1 MSRDDLTPTS
11 ELLTALRELPADSE
25 AYGAMRDRIAERLAH
40 AAVLVGSTSSS
51 APAPG
56 HAPVAEAGRAAA
68 HLGKTVGIGWLVPAF
83 AAGMVAGISAD
94 HVHTRLSAS
103 RAVATSTTARVTEHA
118 SPAPPAEAPA
128 PAAEAES
135 APATEEPRADA
146 HHRATNAPSS
156 GTGTGLAA
164 EQGLLDMARTALA
177 KGEPGAA
184 LAPLERHARR
194 FPKGK
199 LSEEREALRVRIL
212 ALLGRDDEAKTRAE
226 AFQSHFPGS
235 LFAPV
240 IHNALDA
247 ISKRKTESAPNEE
260 R

>member
-1 MSRDDLTPTS
+1 MSREDLTPAS
-11 ELLTALRELPADSE
+11 ELIAALREVSADSD
-25 AYGAMRDRIAERLAH
+25 AYGAMRERISVRLAH
-40 AAVLVGSTSSS
+40 AAVVVGSTSS
-51 APAPG
+51 AAAPG
-56 HAPVAEAGRAAA
+56 HAPAAEVATRAASQI
-68 HLGKTVGIGWLVPAF
+68 GKTVGIGWLVPAF

-103 RAVATSTTARVTEHA
+103 RAVATSTTVRVTEPA
-118 SPAPPAEAPA
+118 SPALPPEVRTPTAEAVPA
-128 PAAEAES
+128 PAALEPS
-135 APATEEPRADA
+135 AGA
-146 HHRATNAPSS
+146 HHRATHAPPSD
-156 GTGTGLAA
+156 TGKGLAA

-184 LAPLERHARR
+184 LAPLERHAQR
-194 FPKGK
+194 FPNGK

-212 ALLGRDDEAKTRAE
+212 ALLGRDDEAKARAE